1 MVQSEDQKEHDANK
15 YFFILKM
22 ALDLRNN
29 KIMVQVLSYVQV
41 RIAFPSTE
49 NISLTLYT

>member
-1 MVQSEDQKEHDANK
+1 MVQNEDQKEHDANK

-29 KIMVQVLSYVQV
+29 KIMVQVLSYLQV
-41 RIAFPSTE
+41 RNTFCSKWNSSPSV
-49 NISLTLYT
+49 